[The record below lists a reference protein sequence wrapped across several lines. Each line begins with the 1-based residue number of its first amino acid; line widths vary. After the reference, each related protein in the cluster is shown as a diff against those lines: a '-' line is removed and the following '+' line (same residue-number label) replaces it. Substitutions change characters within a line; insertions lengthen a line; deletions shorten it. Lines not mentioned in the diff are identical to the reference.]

1 MGSSFWMPFG
11 VVWYCKYMDETNPG
25 SFLVTHF
32 GSRFRKDFAKILA
45 GTRNFFWI
53 LSPKFEFA
61 EGLRSM
67 HSSEGILRDPS
78 GHAISKRTVGFKT
91 LKPLLPMFSDTLLG
105 SRSHLGCQVQCEVP
119 GPVYSATS
127 SMLRT
132 IFSALNANFNARNA
146 KFSAHDASFSTP
158 RTKSNLY

>member
-1 MGSSFWMPFG
+1 MPFG
-11 VVWYCKYMDETNPG
+11 VVWYCKDTDEINPG

-45 GTRNFFWI
+45 PGIFFWI

-61 EGLRSM
+61 EGL
-67 HSSEGILRDPS
+67 HSKHSNEGILRDPI

-91 LKPLLPMFSDTLLG
+91 LKPLLAMFSDSLLG
-105 SRSHLGCQVQCEVP
+105 SRSNLGCQVQCEVP

-127 SMLRT
+127 RMLRA
-132 IFSALNANFNARNA
+132 IFSALNANFKARNA
-146 KFSAHDASFSTP
+146 NFSAHDASFSAP

>member
-1 MGSSFWMPFG
+1 MPFG
-11 VVWYCKYMDETNPG
+11 VVWYCKDTDEINPG

-32 GSRFRKDFAKILA
+32 GSGFRKDFPKILA
-45 GTRNFFWI
+45 QWIFFWI

-61 EGLRSM
+61 EGL
-67 HSSEGILRDPS
+67 HSKHSNEGILRDPI

-91 LKPLLPMFSDTLLG
+91 LKPLLAMFSDSLLG
-105 SRSHLGCQVQCEVP
+105 SRSNLGCQVQCEMP

-127 SMLRT
+127 RMLRA

-146 KFSAHDASFSTP
+146 NFSAHDASFSAP

>member
-1 MGSSFWMPFG
+1 MPFG
-11 VVWYCKYMDETNPG
+11 VVWYCKYTDEINPG

-53 LSPKFEFA
+53 LSPKFEVA
-61 EGLRSM
+61 EGL
-67 HSSEGILRDPS
+67 HSKHSNEGILRDPI

-91 LKPLLPMFSDTLLG
+91 LKPLLAMFSDSLLG
-105 SRSHLGCQVQCEVP
+105 SRSNLGCQVQCEVP

-127 SMLRT
+127 RMLRA

-146 KFSAHDASFSTP
+146 NFSAHDASFSAP